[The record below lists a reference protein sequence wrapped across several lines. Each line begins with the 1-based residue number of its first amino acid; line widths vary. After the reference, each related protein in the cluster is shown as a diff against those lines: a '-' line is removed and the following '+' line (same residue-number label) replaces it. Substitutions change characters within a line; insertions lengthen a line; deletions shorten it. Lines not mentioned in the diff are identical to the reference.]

1 MVAMVMDLVEST
13 TSALA
18 TTASTAS
25 LLGLIQTV
33 LLELAPSE
41 LPHSYFV

>member
-13 TSALA
+13 ISALA

-25 LLGLIQTV
+25 LLGLTRTV

-41 LPHSYFV
+41 STHSYFD